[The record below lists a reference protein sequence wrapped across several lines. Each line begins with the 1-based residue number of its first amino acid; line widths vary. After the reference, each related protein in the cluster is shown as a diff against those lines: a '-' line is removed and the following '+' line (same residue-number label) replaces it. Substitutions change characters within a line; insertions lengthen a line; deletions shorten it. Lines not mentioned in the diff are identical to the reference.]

1 MKLERHNIM
10 TQLKD
15 IGTSI
20 PNIMGITYLK
30 KMWCT
35 KNINWWTIY
44 VANGSKVVKCGS
56 NVEQFLVFLKFN
68 VTTLITFIARGEL
81 MWKKV

>member
-30 KMWCT
+30 KM
-35 KNINWWTIY
+35 
-44 VANGSKVVKCGS
+44 
-56 NVEQFLVFLKFN
+56 
-68 VTTLITFIARGEL
+68 
-81 MWKKV
+81 